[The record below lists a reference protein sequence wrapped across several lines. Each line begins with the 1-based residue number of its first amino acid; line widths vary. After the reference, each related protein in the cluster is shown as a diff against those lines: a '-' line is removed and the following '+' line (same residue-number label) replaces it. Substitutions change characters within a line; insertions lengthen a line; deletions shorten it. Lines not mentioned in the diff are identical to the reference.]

1 MLSAAEITRGVQGA
15 LGFLRRDPAALLS
28 FDNTMEACLR
38 SFRLMAVTAPFYVVY
53 SLIRYANLTVAID
66 TGELIAIETMS
77 YVINW
82 LLYPVIF
89 YEVARRRGWLDRYPR
104 YIAAL
109 NWTNLPGIV
118 IAIAAIAIK
127 MIVPAAR
134 RRHPRDRPAGSV
146 LLLVPGDHAAG
157 ARHRLGDVGG
167 AAGGELDPVILPA
180 DHRRPLHR
188 RAGRHLGRSAPPSGK
203 APAAAP
209 SARRACDRARRAR
222 RRHRAWSTGRGR
234 RAAGCR
240 PGCAPGCAGTSAR
253 RRRCGSARRRA

>member
-1 MLSAAEITRGVQGA
+1 VLSAAEITRGVQGA

-38 SFRLMAVTAPFYVVY
+38 SFRLMAVTAPFYAVY
-53 SLIRYANLTVAID
+53 SLIRYANLTVTID

-118 IAIAAIAIK
+118 IAIAAIVIK
-127 MIVPAAR
+127 MMAPTAIGGILEIALQALFFYWFLVITRLALGTDWAM
-134 RRHPRDRPAGSV
+134 AVV
-146 LLLVPGDHAAG
+146 LLAMNW
-157 ARHRLGDVGG
+157 
-167 AAGGELDPVILPA
+167 I
-180 DHRRPLHR
+180 
-188 RAGRHLGRSAPPSGK
+188 PSFFLLIIV
-203 APAAAP
+203 
-209 SARRACDRARRAR
+209 DRYI
-222 RRHRAWSTGRGR
+222 GVL
-234 RAAGCR
+234 
-240 PGCAPGCAGTSAR
+240 AGT
-253 RRRCGSARRRA
+253 

>member
-1 MLSAAEITRGVQGA
+1 VLSGAEITRGVQGA
-15 LGFLRRDPAALLS
+15 LAFLRRDPAALLS

-53 SLIRYANLTVAID
+53 SLIRYANLTVTID

-118 IAIAAIAIK
+118 IAIAAIVIK
-127 MIVPAAR
+127 MMVPNAIGGILEIALQALFFYWFLVITR
-134 RRHPRDRPAGSV
+134 LTLGTDWAMAVV
-146 LLLVPGDHAAG
+146 LLAVNW
-157 ARHRLGDVGG
+157 
-167 AAGGELDPVILPA
+167 I
-180 DHRRPLHR
+180 
-188 RAGRHLGRSAPPSGK
+188 PSFFLLIIV
-203 APAAAP
+203 
-209 SARRACDRARRAR
+209 DRYI
-222 RRHRAWSTGRGR
+222 GVL
-234 RAAGCR
+234 
-240 PGCAPGCAGTSAR
+240 AGT
-253 RRRCGSARRRA
+253 

>member
-28 FDNTMEACLR
+28 FDNTIEACLR

-89 YEVARRRGWLDRYPR
+89 YEVARRRGWLGRYPR

-118 IAIAAIAIK
+118 IAIAAIVVKMMVPTAIGGILEIALQALFFYWFLVITRLTLGTDWA
-127 MIVPAAR
+127 MAV
-134 RRHPRDRPAGSV
+134 V
-146 LLLVPGDHAAG
+146 LLAVNW
-157 ARHRLGDVGG
+157 
-167 AAGGELDPVILPA
+167 I
-180 DHRRPLHR
+180 
-188 RAGRHLGRSAPPSGK
+188 PSFFLLIIVDLYIGVL
-203 APAAAP
+203 
-209 SARRACDRARRAR
+209 
-222 RRHRAWSTGRGR
+222 
-234 RAAGCR
+234 
-240 PGCAPGCAGTSAR
+240 AGT
-253 RRRCGSARRRA
+253 

>member
-1 MLSAAEITRGVQGA
+1 VLSAAEITRGVQGA

-53 SLIRYANLTVAID
+53 SLIRYANLTVTID

-89 YEVARRRGWLDRYPR
+89 YEVARRRGWLERYPR

-118 IAIAAIAIK
+118 IAIAAIVIK
-127 MIVPAAR
+127 MIVPTAIGGILEIALQALFFYWFLVITR
-134 RRHPRDRPAGSV
+134 LTLGADWAMAVVLLAVNWIPSFFLLIIVDRYIGVLAGS
-146 LLLVPGDHAAG
+146 
-157 ARHRLGDVGG
+157 
-167 AAGGELDPVILPA
+167 
-180 DHRRPLHR
+180 
-188 RAGRHLGRSAPPSGK
+188 
-203 APAAAP
+203 
-209 SARRACDRARRAR
+209 
-222 RRHRAWSTGRGR
+222 
-234 RAAGCR
+234 
-240 PGCAPGCAGTSAR
+240 
-253 RRRCGSARRRA
+253 

>member
-53 SLIRYANLTVAID
+53 SLIRYANLTVTID

-89 YEVARRRGWLDRYPR
+89 YEVARRRGWLERYPR

-118 IAIAAIAIK
+118 IAIAAIVIK
-127 MIVPAAR
+127 MMVPTALGGILEIALQALFFYWFLVITRLTLGTDWAMAVVLLAVNWIPSFFLLIIV
-134 RRHPRDRPAGSV
+134 DRYIGVLAGS
-146 LLLVPGDHAAG
+146 
-157 ARHRLGDVGG
+157 
-167 AAGGELDPVILPA
+167 
-180 DHRRPLHR
+180 
-188 RAGRHLGRSAPPSGK
+188 
-203 APAAAP
+203 
-209 SARRACDRARRAR
+209 
-222 RRHRAWSTGRGR
+222 
-234 RAAGCR
+234 
-240 PGCAPGCAGTSAR
+240 
-253 RRRCGSARRRA
+253 

>member
-1 MLSAAEITRGVQGA
+1 VLSAAEITRGVQGA

-38 SFRLMAVTAPFYVVY
+38 SFRLMAVTAPFYAVY
-53 SLIRYANLTVAID
+53 SLIRYANLTVTID

-118 IAIAAIAIK
+118 IAIAAIVIK
-127 MIVPAAR
+127 MMVPNAIGGILEIALQVLFFYWFLVITR
-134 RRHPRDRPAGSV
+134 LALGTDWAMAVV
-146 LLLVPGDHAAG
+146 LLAVNW
-157 ARHRLGDVGG
+157 
-167 AAGGELDPVILPA
+167 I
-180 DHRRPLHR
+180 
-188 RAGRHLGRSAPPSGK
+188 PSFFLLIIV
-203 APAAAP
+203 
-209 SARRACDRARRAR
+209 DRYI
-222 RRHRAWSTGRGR
+222 GVL
-234 RAAGCR
+234 
-240 PGCAPGCAGTSAR
+240 AGT
-253 RRRCGSARRRA
+253 

>member
-1 MLSAAEITRGVQGA
+1 VLSAAEITRGVQGA

-53 SLIRYANLTVAID
+53 SLIRYANLTVTID

-118 IAIAAIAIK
+118 IAIAAIVIK
-127 MIVPAAR
+127 MIVPTAIGGILEIALQALFFYWFLVITR
-134 RRHPRDRPAGSV
+134 LTLGTDWAMAVV
-146 LLLVPGDHAAG
+146 LLAVNW
-157 ARHRLGDVGG
+157 
-167 AAGGELDPVILPA
+167 I
-180 DHRRPLHR
+180 
-188 RAGRHLGRSAPPSGK
+188 PSFFLLIIV
-203 APAAAP
+203 
-209 SARRACDRARRAR
+209 DRYI
-222 RRHRAWSTGRGR
+222 GVL
-234 RAAGCR
+234 
-240 PGCAPGCAGTSAR
+240 AGT
-253 RRRCGSARRRA
+253 

>member
-1 MLSAAEITRGVQGA
+1 VLSAAEITRGVQGA

-53 SLIRYANLTVAID
+53 SLIRYANLTVTID

-89 YEVARRRGWLDRYPR
+89 YEVARRRGWLERYPR

-118 IAIAAIAIK
+118 IAIAAIVIK
-127 MIVPAAR
+127 MIVPTALGGILEIALQALFFYWFLVITR
-134 RRHPRDRPAGSV
+134 LTLGTDWAMAVVLLAVNWIPSFFLLIIVDRYIGVLAGS
-146 LLLVPGDHAAG
+146 
-157 ARHRLGDVGG
+157 
-167 AAGGELDPVILPA
+167 
-180 DHRRPLHR
+180 
-188 RAGRHLGRSAPPSGK
+188 
-203 APAAAP
+203 
-209 SARRACDRARRAR
+209 
-222 RRHRAWSTGRGR
+222 
-234 RAAGCR
+234 
-240 PGCAPGCAGTSAR
+240 
-253 RRRCGSARRRA
+253 

>member
-38 SFRLMAVTAPFYVVY
+38 SFRLMAVTAPFYAVY
-53 SLIRYANLTVAID
+53 SLIRYANLTVTVD

-89 YEVARRRGWLDRYPR
+89 YEVARRRGWIDRYPR

-118 IAIAAIAIK
+118 IAIAAIVIK
-127 MIVPAAR
+127 MMVPAAIGGIVEIALQALFFYWFLVITR
-134 RRHPRDRPAGSV
+134 LTLGTDWAMAVV
-146 LLLVPGDHAAG
+146 LLAVNW
-157 ARHRLGDVGG
+157 
-167 AAGGELDPVILPA
+167 I
-180 DHRRPLHR
+180 
-188 RAGRHLGRSAPPSGK
+188 PSFFLLIIV
-203 APAAAP
+203 
-209 SARRACDRARRAR
+209 DRYI
-222 RRHRAWSTGRGR
+222 GVL
-234 RAAGCR
+234 
-240 PGCAPGCAGTSAR
+240 AGT
-253 RRRCGSARRRA
+253 

>member
-38 SFRLMAVTAPFYVVY
+38 SFRLMAVTAPFYAVY
-53 SLIRYANLTVAID
+53 SLIRYANLTVTID

-89 YEVARRRGWLDRYPR
+89 YEVARRRGWLERYPR

-118 IAIAAIAIK
+118 IAIAAIVIK
-127 MIVPAAR
+127 MMVPTAIGGILEIALQALFFYWFLVITR
-134 RRHPRDRPAGSV
+134 LTLGTDWAMAVV
-146 LLLVPGDHAAG
+146 LLAVNW
-157 ARHRLGDVGG
+157 
-167 AAGGELDPVILPA
+167 I
-180 DHRRPLHR
+180 
-188 RAGRHLGRSAPPSGK
+188 PSFFLLIIV
-203 APAAAP
+203 
-209 SARRACDRARRAR
+209 DRYI
-222 RRHRAWSTGRGR
+222 GVL
-234 RAAGCR
+234 
-240 PGCAPGCAGTSAR
+240 AGT
-253 RRRCGSARRRA
+253 

>member
-1 MLSAAEITRGVQGA
+1 VLSAAEITRGVQGA

-53 SLIRYANLTVAID
+53 SLIRYANLTVTID

-89 YEVARRRGWLDRYPR
+89 YEVARRRGWLERYPR

-118 IAIAAIAIK
+118 IAIAAIVIK
-127 MIVPAAR
+127 MIVPTAIGGILEIALQALFFYWFLVITR
-134 RRHPRDRPAGSV
+134 LTLGTDWAMAVVLLAVNWIPSFFLLIIVDRYIGVLAGS
-146 LLLVPGDHAAG
+146 
-157 ARHRLGDVGG
+157 
-167 AAGGELDPVILPA
+167 
-180 DHRRPLHR
+180 
-188 RAGRHLGRSAPPSGK
+188 
-203 APAAAP
+203 
-209 SARRACDRARRAR
+209 
-222 RRHRAWSTGRGR
+222 
-234 RAAGCR
+234 
-240 PGCAPGCAGTSAR
+240 
-253 RRRCGSARRRA
+253 

>member
-1 MLSAAEITRGVQGA
+1 VLSAAEITRGVQGA

-53 SLIRYANLTVAID
+53 SLIRYANLSVTID

-89 YEVARRRGWLDRYPR
+89 YEVARLVVSRGWLDRYPR

-118 IAIAAIAIK
+118 IAIAAIVIK
-127 MIVPAAR
+127 MMVPTA
-134 RRHPRDRPAGSV
+134 
-146 LLLVPGDHAAG
+146 
-157 ARHRLGDVGG
+157 VGG
-167 AAGGELDPVILPA
+167 ILEVALQALFFYWFLVITRLALGADWAMAVRYDLGAGQHA
-180 DHRRPLHR
+180 DV
-188 RAGRHLGRSAPPSGK
+188 AV
-203 APAAAP
+203 
-209 SARRACDRARRAR
+209 DDDQQEE
-222 RRHRAWSTGRGR
+222 
-234 RAAGCR
+234 
-240 PGCAPGCAGTSAR
+240 
-253 RRRCGSARRRA
+253 

>member
-53 SLIRYANLTVAID
+53 SLIRYANLTVTID

-89 YEVARRRGWLDRYPR
+89 YEVARRRGWLERYPR

-118 IAIAAIAIK
+118 IAIAAIVIK
-127 MIVPAAR
+127 MIVPAAIGGILEIALQALFFYWFLVITR
-134 RRHPRDRPAGSV
+134 LTLGADWAMAVV
-146 LLLVPGDHAAG
+146 LLAVNW
-157 ARHRLGDVGG
+157 
-167 AAGGELDPVILPA
+167 I
-180 DHRRPLHR
+180 
-188 RAGRHLGRSAPPSGK
+188 PSFFLLIIV
-203 APAAAP
+203 
-209 SARRACDRARRAR
+209 DRYI
-222 RRHRAWSTGRGR
+222 GVL
-234 RAAGCR
+234 
-240 PGCAPGCAGTSAR
+240 AGT
-253 RRRCGSARRRA
+253 

>member
-1 MLSAAEITRGVQGA
+1 VLSAAEITRGVQGA

-53 SLIRYANLTVAID
+53 SLIRYANLTVTID

-118 IAIAAIAIK
+118 IAIAAIVIK
-127 MIVPAAR
+127 MIVPSALGGILEIALQALFFYWFLVITR
-134 RRHPRDRPAGSV
+134 LTLGTDWAMAVVLLAVNWIPSFFLLIIVDRYIGVLAGS
-146 LLLVPGDHAAG
+146 
-157 ARHRLGDVGG
+157 
-167 AAGGELDPVILPA
+167 
-180 DHRRPLHR
+180 
-188 RAGRHLGRSAPPSGK
+188 
-203 APAAAP
+203 
-209 SARRACDRARRAR
+209 
-222 RRHRAWSTGRGR
+222 
-234 RAAGCR
+234 
-240 PGCAPGCAGTSAR
+240 
-253 RRRCGSARRRA
+253 

>member
-1 MLSAAEITRGVQGA
+1 VLSAAEITRGVQGA

-53 SLIRYANLTVAID
+53 SLIRYANLSVTID

-118 IAIAAIAIK
+118 IAIAAIVIK
-127 MIVPAAR
+127 LIVPSAIGGILEIALQALFFYWFLVITR
-134 RRHPRDRPAGSV
+134 LTLGTDWAMAVV
-146 LLLVPGDHAAG
+146 LLAVNW
-157 ARHRLGDVGG
+157 
-167 AAGGELDPVILPA
+167 I
-180 DHRRPLHR
+180 
-188 RAGRHLGRSAPPSGK
+188 PSFFLLIIV
-203 APAAAP
+203 
-209 SARRACDRARRAR
+209 DRYI
-222 RRHRAWSTGRGR
+222 GVL
-234 RAAGCR
+234 
-240 PGCAPGCAGTSAR
+240 AGT
-253 RRRCGSARRRA
+253 

>member
-1 MLSAAEITRGVQGA
+1 VLSAAEITRGVQGA

-38 SFRLMAVTAPFYVVY
+38 SFRLMAVTAPFYAVY
-53 SLIRYANLTVAID
+53 SLIRYANLTVTID

-118 IAIAAIAIK
+118 IAIAAIVIK
-127 MIVPAAR
+127 MMAPTAIGGILEIALQALFFYWFLVITRLALGTDWAM
-134 RRHPRDRPAGSV
+134 AVV
-146 LLLVPGDHAAG
+146 LLAMNW
-157 ARHRLGDVGG
+157 
-167 AAGGELDPVILPA
+167 I
-180 DHRRPLHR
+180 
-188 RAGRHLGRSAPPSGK
+188 PSF
-203 APAAAP
+203 
-209 SARRACDRARRAR
+209 CLLIIVDRYI
-222 RRHRAWSTGRGR
+222 GVL
-234 RAAGCR
+234 
-240 PGCAPGCAGTSAR
+240 AGT
-253 RRRCGSARRRA
+253 

>member
-1 MLSAAEITRGVQGA
+1 VLSAAEITRGVQGA

-38 SFRLMAVTAPFYVVY
+38 SFRLMAVTAPFYAVY
-53 SLIRYANLTVAID
+53 SLIRYANLTVTID

-118 IAIAAIAIK
+118 IAIAAIVIK
-127 MIVPAAR
+127 MMVPNAIGGILEIALQVLFFYWFLVITR
-134 RRHPRDRPAGSV
+134 LALGTDWAMAVV
-146 LLLVPGDHAAG
+146 LLAMNW
-157 ARHRLGDVGG
+157 
-167 AAGGELDPVILPA
+167 I
-180 DHRRPLHR
+180 
-188 RAGRHLGRSAPPSGK
+188 PSFFLLIIV
-203 APAAAP
+203 
-209 SARRACDRARRAR
+209 DRYI
-222 RRHRAWSTGRGR
+222 GVL
-234 RAAGCR
+234 
-240 PGCAPGCAGTSAR
+240 AGT
-253 RRRCGSARRRA
+253 

>member
-1 MLSAAEITRGVQGA
+1 VLSAAEITRGVQGA

-53 SLIRYANLTVAID
+53 SLIRYANLTVTID

-89 YEVARRRGWLDRYPR
+89 YEVARRRGWLERYPR

-118 IAIAAIAIK
+118 IAIAAIVIK
-127 MIVPAAR
+127 MMVPNAIGGILEIALQVLFFYWFLVITR
-134 RRHPRDRPAGSV
+134 LALGTDWAMAVV
-146 LLLVPGDHAAG
+146 LLAVNW
-157 ARHRLGDVGG
+157 
-167 AAGGELDPVILPA
+167 I
-180 DHRRPLHR
+180 
-188 RAGRHLGRSAPPSGK
+188 PSFFLLIIV
-203 APAAAP
+203 
-209 SARRACDRARRAR
+209 DRYI
-222 RRHRAWSTGRGR
+222 GVL
-234 RAAGCR
+234 
-240 PGCAPGCAGTSAR
+240 AGT
-253 RRRCGSARRRA
+253 

>member
-38 SFRLMAVTAPFYVVY
+38 SFRLMAVTAPFYAVY
-53 SLIRYANLTVAID
+53 SLIRYANLSVTID

-89 YEVARRRGWLDRYPR
+89 YEVARRRGWLERYPR

-118 IAIAAIAIK
+118 IAIAAIVIK
-127 MIVPAAR
+127 MMVPAAIGGILEIALQALFFYWFLVITR
-134 RRHPRDRPAGSV
+134 LTLGTDWAMAVV
-146 LLLVPGDHAAG
+146 LLAVNW
-157 ARHRLGDVGG
+157 
-167 AAGGELDPVILPA
+167 I
-180 DHRRPLHR
+180 
-188 RAGRHLGRSAPPSGK
+188 PSFFLLIIV
-203 APAAAP
+203 
-209 SARRACDRARRAR
+209 DRYI
-222 RRHRAWSTGRGR
+222 GVL
-234 RAAGCR
+234 
-240 PGCAPGCAGTSAR
+240 AGT
-253 RRRCGSARRRA
+253 